1 MDDYFDLS
9 DAKRNKIDPKYDP
22 ANITLHEYD
31 YSEWYKEK
39 EFDDLPQLEGDEE
52 ESKRTKRIK
61 NLDSKQTVN

>member
-39 EFDDLPQLEGDEE
+39 EFDDLPQLEG
-52 ESKRTKRIK
+52 
-61 NLDSKQTVN
+61 NLDSKQTIK

>member
-9 DAKRNKIDPKYDP
+9 DAKRNKIDPKYDS

-61 NLDSKQTVN
+61 NLDSKQTIN

>member
-1 MDDYFDLS
+1 MDYYYDLS

-39 EFDDLPQLEGDEE
+39 EFDDLPQLEG
-52 ESKRTKRIK
+52 
-61 NLDSKQTVN
+61 NLDSKQTIN